1 MPNRSVWLER
11 MLEQLY
17 YEFYIKEFELSFID
31 DRKSMKV
38 CEKGSDKI
46 NLSFGKAHLT
56 VMDRMGC
63 KAGGGVLLEGDY

>member
-1 MPNRSVWLER
+1 
-11 MLEQLY
+11 
-17 YEFYIKEFELSFID
+17 
-31 DRKSMKV
+31 MKV